1 MPISFDIPDDAKK
14 LIAEI
19 RDWSLHEVR
28 PLARIADREESKYF
42 PEAKRVMESCP
53 LDTAPLSIPEY
64 GLTEKNSGRRFRA
77 STSEEDSHVL
87 GALAMEAM
95 CYGDGWAWGALP
107 RNANLEKMLKVIGT
121 PAQLERWVTPAT
133 QRSDFQ
139 TSFAFTEEG
148 CGSDIGAIKTTAVR
162 DGDEWVINGRKR
174 FSSQGADATLML
186 VFVTVDRSLGLR
198 GLRGVVI
205 PHDTP
210 GIQVLRATEERK
222 LGMRYLRQ
230 STIDFTDVRI
240 PLDNMLGEL
249 DNPRGFLEGLNVLNR
264 TRPYCMAW
272 NVGTL
277 RGATDFVGEWAMSQK
292 SGFNPQRWRRV
303 EEDLAEIH
311 ASLDDLMRL
320 IVNASWRVDRGLP
333 HRTEAAMAKAH
344 GPHIV
349 ERGYRRLLQIM
360 GSESSSEKYLLEKW
374 YRDAVLFDLLE
385 GTSQIL
391 KLTVGRGVFAAADRQ
406 MGATATAALTHLP
419 RVDLPVSVAA
429 AGMA

>member
-14 LIAEI
+14 LLADI

-28 PLARIADREESKYF
+28 PLARTADREETKFF
-42 PEAKRVMESCP
+42 PEAKRVIESCP

-64 GLTEKNSGRRFRA
+64 GLTERSSGRRFRA
-77 STSEEDSHVL
+77 STSEEDNHVL
-87 GALAMEAM
+87 GVLAMEAM

-107 RNANLEKMLKVIGT
+107 RNANLEKMLQVIGT
-121 PAQLERWVTPAT
+121 PEQLERWVTPAT

-139 TSFAFTEEG
+139 SSFAFTEED
-148 CGSDIGAIKTTAVR
+148 CGSDIAAIRTTAVR

-174 FSSQGADATLML
+174 FSSQGAEATIML
-186 VFVTVDRSLGLR
+186 VFVTVDRSLGMR

-210 GIQVLRATEERK
+210 GIKVLRPTEERK

-230 STIDFTDVRI
+230 SLIEFTDVRI
-240 PLDNMLGEL
+240 PLDYMLGDL
-249 DNPRGFLEGLNVLNR
+249 NNPGGFLEGLNVLNR
-264 TRPYCMAW
+264 TRPFCMAW

-277 RGATDFVGEWAMSQK
+277 RGATDFVAHWAKAQPN
-292 SGFNPQRWRRV
+292 GFNPQRWRRV
-303 EEDLAEIH
+303 EEDLSEIR

-320 IVNASWRVDRGLP
+320 IVNAAWRVDRGLP
-333 HRTEAAMAKAH
+333 HRTEAAMAKSH
-344 GPHIV
+344 GPQIV

-360 GSESSSEKYLLEKW
+360 GSESSSEKHLLEKW

-391 KLTVGRGVFAAADRQ
+391 KLTVARGIFAEAGKEMGAAAK
-406 MGATATAALTHLP
+406 AALT
-419 RVDLPVSVAA
+419 PVPA
-429 AGMA
+429 

>member
-1 MPISFDIPDDAKK
+1 MTISFDIPADAQK
-14 LIAEI
+14 LLADL

-28 PLARIADREESKYF
+28 PLARIADREQTKFFAEGT
-42 PEAKRVMESCP
+42 RVIESCP
-53 LDTAPLSIPEY
+53 LDTSPLSIPEY
-64 GLTEKNSGRRFRA
+64 GLTERSSGRRFRA
-77 STSEEDSHVL
+77 SDAEEDNHVL

-95 CYGDGWAWGALP
+95 CYGDGWVWGALP

-139 TSFAFTEEG
+139 TSFAFTEEE
-148 CGSDIGAIKTTAVR
+148 CGSDIAAIRTTAVR

-174 FSSQGADATLML
+174 FSSQGAEAAVML
-186 VFVTVDRSLGLR
+186 VFVTVDRSLGMR

-205 PHDTP
+205 PQDTP
-210 GIQVLRATEERK
+210 GIRIVRATEERK
-222 LGMRYLRQ
+222 LGLRCLRQ

-240 PLDNMLGEL
+240 PADHMLGDP
-249 DNPRGFLEGLNVLNR
+249 DNPGGFLEGLNVLNR

-277 RGATDFVGEWAMSQK
+277 RGATDFVADWAKAQP
-292 SGFNPQRWRRV
+292 SGFNPRRWRRV
-303 EEDLAEIH
+303 EEDLGEIR

-320 IVNASWRVDRGLP
+320 ILNAAWRADRGLP
-333 HRTEAAMAKAH
+333 HRTEAAMAKSH

-360 GSESSSEKYLLEKW
+360 GSESSSERHLLEKW

-391 KLTVGRGVFAAADRQ
+391 KLTVARGMFADAGKE
-406 MGATATAALTHLP
+406 MGAAATAALA
-419 RVDLPVSVAA
+419 PVPA
-429 AGMA
+429 